1 MTKAGLL
8 LTKYPHTLLHAVEG
22 PNVLETVNVN
32 MYADDTAIYID
43 ATDQKDVVKC
53 LSDEL
58 VRVSKW
64 CQNNRLV
71 IQVKQSFAMFLLSG
85 RKQSTD
91 PVVHLDGTTLETKPY
106 ADYLGVALT
115 INFHGRGSQ
124 KGYR

>member
-1 MTKAGLL
+1 
-8 LTKYPHTLLHAVEG
+8 
-22 PNVLETVNVN
+22 

-71 IQVKQSFAMFLLSG
+71 IQVKQSFAMFLSIEENKALIQWCIWMG
-85 RKQSTD
+85 QLLRLN
-91 PVVHLDGTTLETKPY
+91 PMLTT
-106 ADYLGVALT
+106 
-115 INFHGRGSQ
+115 
-124 KGYR
+124 